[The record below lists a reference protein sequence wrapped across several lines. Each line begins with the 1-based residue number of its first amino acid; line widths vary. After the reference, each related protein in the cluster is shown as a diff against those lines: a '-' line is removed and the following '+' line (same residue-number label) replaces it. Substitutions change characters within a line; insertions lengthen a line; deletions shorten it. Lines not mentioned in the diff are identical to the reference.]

1 MRPLLI
7 LWLLAFLAVAC
18 DSNDGKL
25 KVTGLEPRSGDA
37 LGNQYV
43 IVHGQN
49 FQKTNR
55 SAKIYFGDQ
64 SGQVIK
70 FQGDDEMVVVAPGGK
85 AGETV
90 DVLIKFDPGGEIM
103 IPKAY
108 TFIEKKDVGV
118 DDLGNK
124 EKK

>member
-7 LWLLAFLAVAC
+7 ALIFLAVAC

-25 KVTGLEPRSGDA
+25 KVTGLEPRSGDH

-49 FQKTNR
+49 FQKINR

-85 AGETV
+85 PGETV

-108 TFIEKKDVGV
+108 TFIEKKEVGV
-118 DDLGNK
+118 DDLGD
-124 EKK
+124 KKQK

>member
-1 MRPLLI
+1 MRPLL
-7 LWLLAFLAVAC
+7 LLLLVFVAVGC

-25 KVTGLEPRSGDA
+25 KVTGLEPRSGDH

-108 TFIEKKDVGV
+108 TFIEKKEIGV
-118 DDLGNK
+118 EDLDT
-124 EKK
+124 KKQK